1 MPTYEYECR
10 SCHRRFERLQS
21 FAAKPVSVCPKCGKR
36 SVKRLI
42 SSGAGL
48 LFKGSGFYA
57 TDYRSSGYKKQASE
71 ESPPKA
77 DPPRSVADKSCSG
90 EPKSCS
96 GGPCSTKPKSG
107 K

>member
-21 FAAKPVSVCPKCGKR
+21 FAAKPVLVCPKCGKR

-77 DPPRSVADKSCSG
+77 DPPRADKA
-90 EPKSCS
+90 CS
-96 GGPCSTKPKSG
+96 GGPKRCSKPSCSAKPKSD

>member
-10 SCHRRFERLQS
+10 SCHHRFERLQS
-21 FAAKPVSVCPKCGKR
+21 ITAKSAAGCPKCKKPAR
-36 SVKRLI
+36 RLI
-42 SSGAGL
+42 SAGGGL

-71 ESPPKA
+71 ESKSKA
-77 DPPRSVADKSCSG
+77 ASPCSG

-96 GGPCSTKPKSG
+96 GPCATPKPKKSS
-107 K
+107 